1 MHRRWKK
8 EGKGRK
14 CSFSLSFSS
23 YFSFTSFTREG
34 EAEMLFSKDFEL
46 LLKLWTY
53 AFAYSSSGTNDSG
66 YK

>member
-1 MHRRWKK
+1 MLFFPFLFFLFFFHI
-8 EGKGRK
+8 
-14 CSFSLSFSS
+14 F
-23 YFSFTSFTREG
+23 YYG

-53 AFAYSSSGTNDSG
+53 AFAFSSSGTNNNG